1 MVLPFVRAFP
11 FNIWYFRFQ
20 VFDPSLLKKKKKKKT
35 TFDLDAALGLDDAG
49 KKEDPKDE
57 GAADATA
64 AELEDNLDLESF
76 GKKKKKK
83 KKPFN
88 LDELE
93 GALPDGADDVTA
105 AATADDPEE
114 EEINL
119 DMDFSMAKKK
129 KKSKKKDLDELFA
142 DKLDDDKSEDKE
154 NCMLTIYADT
164 MLYICLICNLYF

>member
-11 FNIWYFRFQ
+11 FNIWYFWFQ

-142 DKLDDDKSEDKE
+142 DKLDEDKSEDKE
-154 NCMLTIYADT
+154 NCMLTLYADT